1 MAEGSIVRLE
11 SVIAG
16 IRGYIGEQ
24 LTELENELSAA
35 QGAVSA
41 LGEQLTTR
49 QASIEALEA
58 SRALLLVKL
67 NELEGAEADTRAFSQ
82 ARESREEAGE
92 AVAEEIVAA
101 VGGDAVVGALPTGST
116 AGTTKLTASQLGVLG
131 FLEATPGVHKVSEIA
146 TAVLGSDADNAGLQA
161 IRRALAALTGAE
173 LATKSTQSGTAF
185 YSASTDRTAV
195 TEVAAATDAATGPAA
210 EKTTAKKT
218 SAKKAAAKKSVAKE
232 AVKETA
238 AKEVA
243 AKEVA
248 AEPAV
253 AKKTARRVVAKK
265 APAKS
270 APAKQAKQAK
280 KPASRTARKAT
291 PSAAAA
297 APAVDATTATEAAA
311 DQTSAKA
318 PARKSTAK
326 SGTKSPA
333 KRTVRKAAA
342 KKATAAPAADASA
355 AEKSVRADRT
365 KIVATLLSSAE
376 PLSAGEVSRSVMG
389 AEWKSSDAT
398 NFRNVLKSMV
408 AEGVVAEHVGENNRA
423 RYTVAASNN

>member
-195 TEVAAATDAATGPAA
+195 AEVAAATDAATGPAA

-270 APAKQAKQAK
+270 APAKQAK